1 MQSLVLS
8 LVFLIASETFVYVN
22 GFFWLFF
29 TALFLFSLSSSWYK
43 LKKPNLVILTLFIPI
58 IEFALFYISQDSQI
72 RHLAAFVSFLAFY
85 FLFEL
90 TFKKSYLIII
100 AFLEF
105 LLMSFIMFVFH
116 PLYEIPFFVSFMLI
130 FITSFLLFF
139 SSINGILK
147 LGLKLKFR
155 LFYFSLILAIVISE
169 FFWIFTKFP
178 YNFVTSGFLL
188 FLIYY
193 IIWDLTI
200 RYFASSLTKRTL
212 VLTGVFLF
220 LILVLIF
227 STIAIFWK

>member
-8 LVFLIASETFVYVN
+8 LVFLVTSETFVYVN

-29 TALFLFSLSSSWYK
+29 PVLFLFSFFSSWYK
-43 LKKPNLVILTLFIPI
+43 LKKPNLVILVSFIPI
-58 IEFALFYISQDSQI
+58 IEFILFYISQDPQI
-72 RHLAAFVSFLAFY
+72 RHLATFISFLAFY

-90 TFKKSYLIII
+90 NFKKSYLIII

-105 LLMSFIMFVFH
+105 LLMSFIMFIFH
-116 PLYEIPFFVSFMLI
+116 SLYEMPFFVSFISI

-155 LFYFSLILAIVISE
+155 LFYFSLILAVVISE

-212 VLTGVFLF
+212 VLTAIFLF
-220 LILVLIF
+220 LLLALIF